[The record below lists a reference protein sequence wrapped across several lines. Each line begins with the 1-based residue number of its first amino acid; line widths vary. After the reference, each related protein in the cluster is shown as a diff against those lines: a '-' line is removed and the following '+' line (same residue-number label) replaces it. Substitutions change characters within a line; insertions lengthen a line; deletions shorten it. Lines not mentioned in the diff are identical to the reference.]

1 MPKAERKMA
10 KNLAGQDIM
19 HVSSSSGFS
28 DYHENDFQ
36 EVKSG
41 EFDYMDD
48 IIEKHD
54 DPNKRRLI

>member
-1 MPKAERKMA
+1 MA

-28 DYHENDFQ
+28 DYQENKSQ

-41 EFDYMDD
+41 EFDYLDD
-48 IIEKHD
+48 IIK
-54 DPNKRRLI
+54 